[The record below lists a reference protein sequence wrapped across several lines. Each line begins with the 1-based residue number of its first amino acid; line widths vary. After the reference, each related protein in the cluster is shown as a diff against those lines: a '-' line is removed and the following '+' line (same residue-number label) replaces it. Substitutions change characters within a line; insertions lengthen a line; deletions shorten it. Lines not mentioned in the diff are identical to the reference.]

1 VNRPSTKHRS
11 QFVPRQRRRSESWAV
26 YGYGAVPP
34 DDIDEFFRPDPLGHP
49 ERQRDLSRLLEPEQA
64 ALVRALPVIISAVL
78 ALATLLGIALLR
90 PTGEERPDLAAIG
103 VNPTVYGA
111 VVETV
116 EIAPCTGTTEADN
129 MPCSFVDF
137 RLEQGPDV
145 GEVVVLAIPAAETSP
160 TFAVGEHVVLDHR
173 PDAEP
178 AFRYSY
184 YDRQRRPILLAVALL
199 FAIVVVVLGRLRGFA
214 ALIGLGITVVVL
226 LQFVVPAIIDGRSP
240 VLVAIVGASAVSYVG
255 LYLAHGFNKMATVAL
270 LGTLAALALTT
281 VLSWIALG
289 IAQLSG
295 FASDESYIITMVGRI
310 DISGLILAGV
320 VLGTVG
326 AVDDVTVTQASAV
339 WELQRAR
346 PGMSHL
352 ELFRAGLRVGRDH
365 VASMVNTLLLAY
377 AGASMPLLIFFVLS
391 NQSLGTVMNSEVVAT
406 EVLRTL
412 IGSIGVVAA
421 VPLTT
426 WLAAATAI
434 DVPGS
439 KAVVAAS

>member
-1 VNRPSTKHRS
+1 V
-11 QFVPRQRRRSESWAV
+11 V
-26 YGYGAVPP
+26 YGWRVVPP
-34 DDIDEFFRPDPLGHP
+34 DDIDLFFRPDPGERQ

-64 ALVRALPVIISAVL
+64 ALIRAVPLIISAVL
-78 ALATLLGIALLR
+78 AVATVLGMVLLR
-90 PTGEERPDLAAIG
+90 PTGEERPDLSAIG
-103 VNPTVYGA
+103 VNPAVYGA

-116 EIAPCTGTTEADN
+116 EVAPCTGTTEEDGI
-129 MPCSFVDF
+129 PCAFVGF
-137 RLEQGPDV
+137 RLEQGPDA
-145 GEVVVLAIPAAETSP
+145 GEVVTLGVTVAETSP
-160 TFAVGEHVVLDHR
+160 RFAVGEHVVLDYR

-178 AFRYSY
+178 AFRYNY
-184 YDRQRRPILLAVALL
+184 YDRQRRPILVAVALL
-199 FAIVVVVLGRLRGFA
+199 FAIVVVVLGRLRGAA
-214 ALIGLGITVVVL
+214 ALLGLVVTVVIL
-226 LQFVVPAIIDGRSP
+226 LQFVVPAILDGRPP
-240 VLVAIVGASAVSYVG
+240 VLVAIVGAAAVSYVG
-255 LYLAHGFNKMATVAL
+255 LYLAHGFNRMATVAL

-281 VLSWIALG
+281 LLSWIALG

-295 FASDESYIITMVGRI
+295 FASDESYILTLVGRI

-326 AVDDVTVTQASAV
+326 AVDDVTITQASAV

-352 ELFRAGLRVGRDH
+352 DLFRAGLRVGRDH

-426 WLAAATAI
+426 WLAAATATN
-434 DVPGS
+434 VPGS
-439 KAVVAAS
+439 KAEAAAI